1 MLTVAY
7 VGFGVSVREYHIP
20 YVESRDDIRIKYV
33 FRRKEDIAQF
43 AEYEPFYPEI
53 TFTADF
59 NDVLRDSE
67 VNLVVVS
74 APDKFHIPYAYQI
87 LGAGKHALIEKPFAP
102 TAAEARACFELAK
115 SKGLICMPNQNRRFD
130 ADFLAVKKVVE
141 SGKLGDLVRLESH
154 YDYYKTNGWYDHL
167 GTLYNLGVHTV
178 DQFITL
184 LGMPDRT
191 NLDVR
196 SIHHPGVGDDYYD
209 LEFFYGNC
217 KASVSTS
224 MCVLIDY
231 NIAVKHEFYGHEI
244 AGIKLHAAIDTQ
256 ICHNYIHHCS
266 LGTWLDWQAQGTR
279 VSENIYYEN
288 NRDLMVE
295 VTHGPYLVDGNI
307 FCSPWL
313 LVNAAQGG
321 AYIHNLICG
330 FTDAYPVLNRATPYH
345 LPHSTQV
352 LGTALAYGGDDRW
365 IQNLFVGGLEEGR
378 HYGTALYNGSPVSLE
393 EYLERV
399 RATG

>member
-7 VGFGVSVREYHIP
+7 VGFGVSVREYHIS
-20 YVESRDDIRIKYV
+20 YIENRNDIKIKYI

-53 TFTADF
+53 IFTTDF
-59 NDVLRDSE
+59 NDVLCDSE

-102 TAAEARACFELAK
+102 TAIEARACFDMAK

-130 ADFLAVKKVVE
+130 ADFLAVKEVVA

-154 YDYYKTNGWYDHL
+154 YDYYKTDGWYDHL

-178 DQFITL
+178 DQIISL

-191 NLDVR
+191 SLDVR
-196 SIHHPGVGDDYYD
+196 SIHHPGKGDDYYD

-231 NIAVKHEFYGHEI
+231 PRFVLHGTKGSFTLPPVIHNSGKQKMIGRHTISTAPAPENRWGTLVYMNSAGEKMTERVPVGCPHYERIYDSLIDAIENGAEKCIKDDEVVKVLEILEEATEI
-244 AGIKLHAAIDTQ
+244 AASWK
-256 ICHNYIHHCS
+256 
-266 LGTWLDWQAQGTR
+266 R
-279 VSENIYYEN
+279 
-288 NRDLMVE
+288 
-295 VTHGPYLVDGNI
+295 
-307 FCSPWL
+307 
-313 LVNAAQGG
+313 
-321 AYIHNLICG
+321 
-330 FTDAYPVLNRATPYH
+330 
-345 LPHSTQV
+345 
-352 LGTALAYGGDDRW
+352 
-365 IQNLFVGGLEEGR
+365 
-378 HYGTALYNGSPVSLE
+378 
-393 EYLERV
+393 
-399 RATG
+399 